1 MIKTRKILTVVITIV
16 MLLQS
21 MGLSGFAAVN
31 TSDFEDFPKNSW
43 STEAMTAAVDNGLL
57 VGTSETTIEPRKNLT
72 RAEFAAIITRA
83 FGATE
88 KADISK
94 FKDVDADKWYA
105 EPIAKVVQMGVMN
118 GTGDTTFAPDA
129 FMKREDVILSLARVL
144 FVNGDDTSV
153 LDQFSDKA
161 KIDNW
166 SVKAI
171 AGMVSEGYV
180 HGYEDGTIRPLNL
193 ITREELAQLFHN
205 IFKTYISE
213 DGEFDSV
220 AKKGSVI
227 VRSKYVTLKDV
238 TIDGDL
244 IMADG
249 IGDGDF
255 RISNVHVTGKI
266 IARGGEGMNYFVNV
280 TSDGKVIV
288 NDPNGTVNFYNY
300 REEDTPFKGG
310 NVIENTPATFLERK
324 PAPST
329 GGGGVSKRYD
339 FYIYDSYDSIVN
351 DFAPEVTLEDKS
363 KSYKIQDSD
372 VPTEIDGKQIAGW
385 YKEGSV
391 ELYDR
396 SDLVDKS
403 IKDVAGK
410 WYPVYKY
417 VITFSTDAG
426 NFVVEKNENRAIEAA
441 EIPVVTPG
449 ASKEFK
455 GWSTTAGSLTVE
467 FTNDALVSGTVKDIF
482 GDETEVTLYPVIV
495 DSGVAVKYVVSFNA
509 NGGSG
514 IMANQEI
521 EEGVAANL
529 NANTFTRTDY
539 AFAGWNTKA
548 DGTGTSYADGAS
560 ITLTASITLYAQ
572 WTYSPATKYYVTF
585 DANGGSGS
593 MDEQEFENG
602 VAGVLDA
609 NTFTRTDYVF
619 AGWNTKADG
628 TGTSYADGASITLT
642 ASITLY
648 AQWTRADATK
658 YYVTFNANGGSGTMA
673 AQEFDKSVAGNLN
686 ANTFTRTDYA
696 FAGWNTKADG
706 TGTSYADT
714 ASITLTESITL
725 YAQWTSTAVA
735 KYYVTFNANGGSG
748 TMANQEFEEGVA
760 QNLAANSFTR
770 ANYTFDGW
778 NTKADGTGTSY
789 ADTASITL
797 TESITLYAQWTYTPA
812 TKYYVTFDAN
822 GGSGTMA
829 AQEFVSGVA
838 GTLNANAFTRT
849 DYVFAGWNT
858 KADGTGTSYADGA
871 SITLTAS
878 ITLYAQWTR
887 ADATKY
893 YVTFNANGGT
903 GTMAPQAFDKSVAGN
918 LNANAFTRND
928 YRFIGWNTKADGTGT
943 SYADTDSITLTESIT
958 LYAQWEYTLVSRYFV
973 TFVANGGNGTITTQE
988 FEEGVAENLDANPFT
1003 RENYSFTGW
1012 NTKADGT
1019 GTSYA
1024 DTDSITLTESITLMH
1039 SGNPQL

>member
-495 DSGVAVKYVVSFNA
+495 DSGVAVK
-509 NGGSG
+509 
-514 IMANQEI
+514 
-521 EEGVAANL
+521 
-529 NANTFTRTDY
+529 
-539 AFAGWNTKA
+539 
-548 DGTGTSYADGAS
+548 
-560 ITLTASITLYAQ
+560 
-572 WTYSPATKYYVTF
+572 
-585 DANGGSGS
+585 
-593 MDEQEFENG
+593 
-602 VAGVLDA
+602 
-609 NTFTRTDYVF
+609 
-619 AGWNTKADG
+619 
-628 TGTSYADGASITLT
+628 
-642 ASITLY
+642 
-648 AQWTRADATK
+648 
-658 YYVTFNANGGSGTMA
+658 
-673 AQEFDKSVAGNLN
+673 
-686 ANTFTRTDYA
+686 
-696 FAGWNTKADG
+696 
-706 TGTSYADT
+706 
-714 ASITLTESITL
+714 
-725 YAQWTSTAVA
+725 
-735 KYYVTFNANGGSG
+735 
-748 TMANQEFEEGVA
+748 
-760 QNLAANSFTR
+760 
-770 ANYTFDGW
+770 
-778 NTKADGTGTSY
+778 
-789 ADTASITL
+789 
-797 TESITLYAQWTYTPA
+797 
-812 TKYYVTFDAN
+812 
-822 GGSGTMA
+822 
-829 AQEFVSGVA
+829 
-838 GTLNANAFTRT
+838 
-849 DYVFAGWNT
+849 
-858 KADGTGTSYADGA
+858 
-871 SITLTAS
+871 
-878 ITLYAQWTR
+878 
-887 ADATKY
+887 
-893 YVTFNANGGT
+893 
-903 GTMAPQAFDKSVAGN
+903 
-918 LNANAFTRND
+918 
-928 YRFIGWNTKADGTGT
+928 
-943 SYADTDSITLTESIT
+943 
-958 LYAQWEYTLVSRYFV
+958 
-973 TFVANGGNGTITTQE
+973 
-988 FEEGVAENLDANPFT
+988 
-1003 RENYSFTGW
+1003 
-1012 NTKADGT
+1012 
-1019 GTSYA
+1019 
-1024 DTDSITLTESITLMH
+1024 
-1039 SGNPQL
+1039 